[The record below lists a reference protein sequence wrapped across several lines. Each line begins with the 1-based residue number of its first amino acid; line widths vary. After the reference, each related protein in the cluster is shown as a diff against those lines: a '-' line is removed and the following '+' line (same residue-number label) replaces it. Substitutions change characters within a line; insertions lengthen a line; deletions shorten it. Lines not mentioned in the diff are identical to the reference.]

1 MDKEVKNALKEL
13 RPIIFRIVVESISQY
28 RNLDEF
34 ILEDE
39 LYHHL
44 VDNSDNLKQV
54 FNQTG
59 KQDEINLVIDYLID
73 YFTAEELYERC
84 SIMQELKEDLNSIE

>member
-28 RNLDEF
+28 KNLDEF

>member
-1 MDKEVKNALKEL
+1 MDKEVKKALKEL

>member
-1 MDKEVKNALKEL
+1 MDKEVKKALKEL

-28 RNLDEF
+28 KNLDEF

>member
-1 MDKEVKNALKEL
+1 MDKEVKNALKEI

-28 RNLDEF
+28 KNLDDF

-54 FNQTG
+54 FHKTG
-59 KQDEINLVIDYLID
+59 KQNEINIIIDYLID
-73 YFTAEELYERC
+73 YFISKELYERC
-84 SIMQELKEDLNSIE
+84 SIMQELKEDLNSI